1 MQRFELL
8 RDYCQAKAG
17 ATAERPFGPSPL
29 VFKVGGKLFAL
40 IGDDEDPLHL
50 ILKCDPDEA
59 LFLRDMYT
67 AVTPGY
73 HMNKKHWNSIQLD
86 GSLPDD
92 LIRQLIDSSYDLVVA
107 GLTKRQ
113 QAELKS
119 VNRKP

>member
-1 MQRFELL
+1 MQRFEPL

-40 IGDDEDPLHL
+40 IGDDEEPLHL

-73 HMNKKHWNSIQLD
+73 HMNKKHWNSIRLD

-92 LIRQLIDSSYDLVVA
+92 LIQQMIDDSYKLVVA
-107 GLTKRQ
+107 GLSKKQRAALAT
-113 QAELKS
+113 
-119 VNRKP
+119 V